1 MHSRSKQSK
10 MKNWNIT
17 HVNMKR
23 RRKQNE
29 IYTTKIL
36 QMSQCIDK
44 EKQSQ
49 K

>member
-23 RRKQNE
+23 RRKQSE